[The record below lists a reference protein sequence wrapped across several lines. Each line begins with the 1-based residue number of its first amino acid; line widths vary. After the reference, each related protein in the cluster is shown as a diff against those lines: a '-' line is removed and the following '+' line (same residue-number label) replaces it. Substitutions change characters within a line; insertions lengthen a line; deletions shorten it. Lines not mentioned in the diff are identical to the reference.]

1 MVRADQKEQHNGK
14 SLPKEE
20 FIHCAKCGRKILKTD
35 NYCMYCGT
43 PTGTRPF

>member
-1 MVRADQKEQHNGK
+1 MRSGKKEKHNDK

-35 NYCMYCGT
+35 NYCTYCGT
-43 PTGTRPF
+43 PTETKSF